1 LGLLEVV
8 VSLAPSIRG
17 GLVLASLLYV
27 LLGRVMALVLLC
39 FRSSEFKELEIVV
52 LRHEIAVLR
61 RQVARPA
68 LRPADRAFLAAASR
82 RLPRAHWEV
91 FFVTPGTLLA
101 WHRRL
106 VARRWTYPGRRP
118 GRPRVSREAREL
130 ILRLARENP
139 RWGYRR
145 IMGELIGLGIQI
157 SQTSVRNVLTSAGI
171 GPAGQRGGTS
181 WREFVRGQAQSM
193 VACDFFT
200 VDTITRRRIYVLFF
214 IELSSRR
221 VHLAG
226 LTESPGGA
234 WTAQQARNL
243 LFSLPVRDRPLE
255 FLVRD
260 NDGKFTR
267 GFDTVFNTEGIRVI
281 RTPVRAPKANA
292 VAERFV
298 GTVRR
303 ECLDWLLITNR
314 RHLQHVLRE
323 FVDHYNGHR
332 PHRALELSP
341 PEPRHPPP
349 TRTSPPAAAIRRHDR
364 LGGLIHEYTIA
375 AQNHTRSNICTPQGK
390 IRDDKHSCRQ
400 KSAKRGMALYHEKR
414 KICSDICDSDAE
426 RHRKKES
433 A

>member
-1 LGLLEVV
+1 MRLGLFEAV
-8 VSLAPSIRG
+8 VSLALSMRG
-17 GLVLASLLYV
+17 GLVLGSLLYV
-27 LLGRVMALVLLC
+27 MCGRLMALVLLC
-39 FRSSEFKELEIVV
+39 FRSSECNELEIVV

-61 RQVARPA
+61 RQVSRPA

-82 RLPRAHWEV
+82 LLPRAHWEV

-118 GRPRVSREAREL
+118 GRPRVIHEVREL
-130 ILRLARENP
+130 VLRLARENP
-139 RWGYRR
+139 RWGYQR
-145 IMGELIGLGIQI
+145 ITGELIGLGVQL
-157 SQTSVRNVLTSAGI
+157 SQTSVRRILTGAGL
-171 GPAGQRGGTS
+171 GPAGRRGGAS
-181 WREFVRGQAQSM
+181 WREFIRSQAQSM

-200 VDTITRRRIYVLFF
+200 VDTIALRRIYVLFF
-214 IELSSRR
+214 IELSTRR
-221 VHLAG
+221 AHLAG
-226 LTESPGGA
+226 MTENPDGA

-243 LFSLPVRDRPLE
+243 LFSVPVRDRPLE
-255 FLVRD
+255 FLIRD

-267 GFDTVFNTEGIRVI
+267 TFDAVFNTEGIRVI

-332 PHRALELSP
+332 PHRALELAP
-341 PEPRHPPP
+341 PEPRQPPP
-349 TRTSPPAAAIRRHDR
+349 TRTSQPAATTHRHDR
-364 LGGLIHEYTIA
+364 LGGLIHEYSVA
-375 AQNHTRSNICTPQGK
+375 A
-390 IRDDKHSCRQ
+390 
-400 KSAKRGMALYHEKR
+400 
-414 KICSDICDSDAE
+414 
-426 RHRKKES
+426 
-433 A
+433 